1 MSDYL
6 AFFPLELVVFPSE
19 NLNLHVFEE
28 RYKKLIQ
35 HCQLNRFNFGIPS
48 LINGRLSGYGTE
60 VKILSIAKTYPNGE
74 MDIRTKGGRPFR
86 MLSFREGDDLNA
98 YAEGEVEY
106 LEYFMNEDKS
116 TYLKLTDLLRSFY
129 ELSGSEY
136 WIDLDEAFT
145 SFDVGHKIGLKP
157 EEELEL
163 FKLKVERDRQLYLIE
178 HLKKMIPTLQR
189 VQEMNFK
196 IKQNGHF
203 KKLP

>member
-1 MSDYL
+1 MSNHL
-6 AFFPLELVVFPSE
+6 AFFPLELVVFPNE

-35 HCQLNRFNFGIPS
+35 HCQAKRCNFGIPS
-48 LINGRLSGYGTE
+48 LVNGRLTGYGTE
-60 VKILSIAKTYPNGE
+60 IKILSIAKTYPNGE
-74 MDIRTKGGRPFR
+74 MDIRTRGVRPFR
-86 MLSFREGDDLNA
+86 MLSFKEGEASNA
-98 YAEGEVEY
+98 YAEGEVEF

-116 TYLKLTDLLRSFY
+116 TYIKLTDLLRSFY
-129 ELSGSEY
+129 ELSGSEH
-136 WIDLDEAFT
+136 WIDLDEPFT
-145 SFDVGHKIGLKP
+145 SFDIGHKIGLKLQ
-157 EEELEL
+157 EEIEL

-189 VQEMNFK
+189 IQEMNFK